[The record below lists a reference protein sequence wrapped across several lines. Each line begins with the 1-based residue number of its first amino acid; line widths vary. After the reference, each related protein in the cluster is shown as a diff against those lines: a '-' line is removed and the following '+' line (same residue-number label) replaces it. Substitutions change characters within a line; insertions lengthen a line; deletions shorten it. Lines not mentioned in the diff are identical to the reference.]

1 MVVRFA
7 CCVLLGLL
15 SLTACGATPPPAT
28 SVVLPSGWQTVKKTG
43 VALALPPHWEVVAP
57 EDNNFANA
65 LDEVV
70 RQNPRLKTVADQ
82 ARKAAAGGQ
91 IKLFAFDLAP
101 EDALP
106 NFTNELSI
114 GVVDMDRGFSLDEVA
129 AANEQELRAN
139 GFAGV
144 RRAIAPIGGQDVVRL
159 SSDLA
164 IKDAAGEPLPLAVE
178 QYIVVKGRQQ
188 YVLTFTTIVEQRQ
201 QMQPTFDKIMGTFR
215 VE

>member
-1 MVVRFA
+1 MRVRSV
-7 CCVLLGLL
+7 CWVLFGLL
-15 SLTACGATPPPAT
+15 CLTACGAAPPPAT
-28 SVVLPSGWQTVKKTG
+28 SVVLPAGWQTVKKAG
-43 VALALPPHWEVVAP
+43 VALALPPHWEVIAP

-114 GVVDMDRGFSLDEVA
+114 GVADMDRGYSTDEVA
-129 AANEQELRAN
+129 VANEQELRAN
-139 GFAGV
+139 GFTKV
-144 RRAIAPIGGQDVVRL
+144 SRTIASMGGQNVARL
-159 SSDLA
+159 SSNLE
-164 IKDAAGEPLPLAVE
+164 IKDTAGEPLSLAVE

-188 YVLTFTTIVEQRQ
+188 HVLTFTTVVEQRQ
-201 QMQPTFDKIMGTFR
+201 QMQPIFDKIAGTFR